1 MQSALD
7 LFLRRFITVG
17 RLTVEWPVRRTQ
29 TYAGPTGSGPEAR
42 VALRDRR
49 TVRRIELNPEA
60 PLDGTIHDVLAVLV
74 ANLRANPNG
83 VPVTWLRRWAAH
95 HVDRSRLHQQHV
107 ERVHV
112 VQLAV
117 GDVDEA
123 RDAAAGGPAR
133 CASSPRP
140 WSSNQPLRELGVDPP
155 IACLVG
161 VCQRGAVHCS
171 RKPMW

>member
-1 MQSALD
+1 MQLALD

-49 TVRRIELNPEA
+49 TVRRIELNPELGVGEAYMEGGLA

-140 WSSNQPLRELGVDPP
+140 WSSNRRC
-155 IACLVG
+155 ANS
-161 VCQRGAVHCS
+161 A
-171 RKPMW
+171 